1 MTLRIKWS
9 AAAAAAVLA
18 LLVVPAATATWASPL
33 NAEMTVGE
41 PYTLPTQTVLVEEA
55 PGDIGF
61 GTVTLNAPD
70 GFEFDRSSPAT
81 ATVSDAKGGVCN
93 EATALRLGIPGAKTQ
108 KVTPEATQITF
119 FVSSPSRGR
128 CTGMIGFANIVVKP
142 LVEGSGNPTLGGTS
156 RVRGLA
162 AGSTLGYWT
171 ARKPV
176 AKGAPRAWG
185 SNFYGELGQGFSSNS
200 LSEPQAVTVGT
211 AVASAAGDYDSFAV
225 LVDGTVWGWGM
236 DSSGALGDGGSGERD
251 SPVQAI
257 GVTSAVAVAAGYGH
271 TLALRADG
279 SLWAWGGNWDG
290 MLGDGTTDSSLPK
303 PVPGI
308 TDVVQAKA
316 GRESSFAVTADGTL
330 WAWGGNTHGQLG
342 TGDFQRRLVP
352 TPVLTGVQAI
362 SAGDYFVL
370 VLKRDGTVWGVGNND
385 YGQLGIGAQT
395 PDKTTFVE
403 AGISGVTT
411 IGTGD
416 ITSFAT
422 TTEGGAWS
430 WGANGSGQLGLGYTS
445 EAVPAPTGITT
456 LAGVKEFSG
465 GESHTLALLAD
476 GSVWAFGSNY
486 YGQLGVGT
494 DLGDY
499 YTAVPVR
506 SHAPSATHVAA
517 RELHSLASG

>member
-1 MTLRIKWS
+1 V
-9 AAAAAAVLA
+9 AAVLS
-18 LLVVPAATATWASPL
+18 LLAVPAASATWASPL
-33 NAEMTVGE
+33 DAQMTVGE
-41 PYTLPTQTVLVEEA
+41 PFELPSQTVLVEEA

-61 GTVTLNAPD
+61 GTLTLNAPD
-70 GFEFDRSSPAT
+70 GFQFDRSSPVT

-93 EATALRLGIPGAKTQ
+93 DAIGLRLGIPPSKIQ
-108 KVTPEATQITF
+108 KVTPEATRITF
-119 FVSSPSRGR
+119 LVSSPSRGR
-128 CTGMIGFANIVVKP
+128 CTGTLAFSHIVVKP
-142 LVEGSGNPTLGGTS
+142 LVEGSGNPTIGGTS
-156 RVRGLA
+156 RIRGLP

-176 AKGAPRAWG
+176 PQGAPLAWG
-185 SNFYGELGQGFSSNS
+185 SNIYGELGQGFSSNS
-200 LSEPQAVTVGT
+200 LSEPQVVDVGT
-211 AVASAAGDYDSFAV
+211 AVATAAGDYDSFAV
-225 LVDGTVWGWGM
+225 LADGTVWGWGM

-251 SPVQAI
+251 SAVQAI
-257 GVTSAVAVAAGYGH
+257 GVTNAVGVAAGYGH
-271 TLALRADG
+271 TLALMADR

-290 MLGDGTTDSSLPK
+290 MLGDGTTDASLPK
-303 PVPGI
+303 PVPGM

-352 TPVLTGVQAI
+352 TPVLTGVKAI
-362 SAGDYFVL
+362 SAGDYFLL
-370 VLKRDGTVWGVGNND
+370 VLKQDGTVWGVGNND

-395 PDKTTFVE
+395 PDKTAFVQS
-403 AGISGVTT
+403 GIGGVTT

-416 ITSFAT
+416 VTSFAT
-422 TTEGGAWS
+422 TAEGGAWS

-445 EAVPAPTGITT
+445 EAVPSPTGIPT
-456 LAGVKEFSG
+456 LSDVKEFSG
-465 GESHTLALLAD
+465 GESHTLALRND
-476 GSVWAFGSNY
+476 GSIWAFGSNY
-486 YGQLGVGT
+486 YGQLGVGN

-506 SHAPSATHVAA
+506 SHASSAKHVAA